1 MEIAVLGIFFGIL
14 LLAVPLFVVYRFGI
28 TFETKLYKALGK
40 MILFVGCLGGV
51 MKLLLLWSNP
61 VISVLGF
68 LLMVVLASAST
79 VYHARMGSWRFYLP
93 VVAGVLLSSLFFG
106 LYFLLLVLGLK
117 NPLEAR
123 FFLPVIGLLIGGMVP
138 AGAQALQTYYSGL
151 RHHGKLYDYLRANGA
166 TPAESVAYFLRRA
179 LQRVMTTYLKQMGAA
194 VVYVSPVVMWAL
206 IAGGVDPVTAA
217 EFEILLLITSFA
229 AACCSLLLTVWVAR
243 KYAFDAYGQLK

>member
-40 MILFVGCLGGV
+40 MILFVGGLGGV

-93 VVAGVLLSSLFFG
+93 VVAGDRKSTRLNSS
-106 LYFLLLVLGLK
+106 
-117 NPLEAR
+117 
-123 FFLPVIGLLIGGMVP
+123 
-138 AGAQALQTYYSGL
+138 
-151 RHHGKLYDYLRANGA
+151 HANI
-166 TPAESVAYFLRRA
+166 SY
-179 LQRVMTTYLKQMGAA
+179 A
-194 VVYVSPVVMWAL
+194 VFCL
-206 IAGGVDPVTAA
+206 
-217 EFEILLLITSFA
+217 
-229 AACCSLLLTVWVAR
+229 
-243 KYAFDAYGQLK
+243 